1 MLESLNLQVL
11 QKGYVI
17 ATIRRLPKSEQEA
30 IATKKG
36 KIVSPLRGN
45 LPAHKAAPDLQL
57 LVGVSAQMPSG
68 TSQICPKLKKMLEDG
83 HKSGA
88 MILVVDVGAYAGKID
103 GKLKFNGVGV
113 LAGALAKSIE
123 DAAAKCDGVREAKA
137 GLKRR
142 QKLTCDE
149 MALKDKTEENK
160 KATTAA
166 GM

>member
-1 MLESLNLQVL
+1 ML

-68 TSQICPKLKKMLEDG
+68 PAAVCPKLKKMLDDG

-113 LAGALAKSIE
+113 LSGALAKSIE

-149 MALKDKTEENK
+149 MTLNHKSDENK
-160 KATTAA
+160 KAKIAT
-166 GM
+166 GMG